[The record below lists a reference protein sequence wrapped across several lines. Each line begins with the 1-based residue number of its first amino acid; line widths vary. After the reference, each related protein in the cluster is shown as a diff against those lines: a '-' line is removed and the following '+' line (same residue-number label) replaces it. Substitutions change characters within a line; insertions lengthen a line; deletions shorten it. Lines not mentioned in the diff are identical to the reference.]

1 MLVANISSR
10 WNVGRVDLIFRTLD
24 APGAQGTKFTVDKR
38 AQITSVS
45 FVKATRNIINYG
57 ESGFLTIMVSFLPLL
72 IFLVFVSLYKIQLIY
87 QISLKWTNLNNFYVK
102 YGLKVQIWK
111 PWFTKQ
117 TRRWRWSIIFIYYN
131 SEMEQFRPVLK
142 FVFFW
147 ICYG

>member
-1 MLVANISSR
+1 M
-10 WNVGRVDLIFRTLD
+10 GRVDLIFRTLD

-38 AQITSVS
+38 AQIIFVS

-102 YGLKVQIWK
+102 YGLKVQI
-111 PWFTKQ
+111 
-117 TRRWRWSIIFIYYN
+117 
-131 SEMEQFRPVLK
+131 
-142 FVFFW
+142 
-147 ICYG
+147 